1 MPRGQGHLVG
11 GIDLPDIMHRLGPRG
26 RVVARTTRG
35 RPAQAGLAQPAP
47 QAAARGQRDAGKMS
61 AQDQADQLG
70 SPGGVFLTEG
80 LRLQD
85 ERLGGTGASGRPVI
99 GRRGR
104 LSAVILAEAE

>member
-1 MPRGQGHLVG
+1 
-11 GIDLPDIMHRLGPRG
+11 
-26 RVVARTTRG
+26 
-35 RPAQAGLAQPAP
+35 
-47 QAAARGQRDAGKMS
+47 MS

-70 SPGGVFLTEG
+70 SPGGVFLAEG

>member
-1 MPRGQGHLVG
+1 
-11 GIDLPDIMHRLGPRG
+11 
-26 RVVARTTRG
+26 
-35 RPAQAGLAQPAP
+35 
-47 QAAARGQRDAGKMS
+47 MS

-70 SPGGVFLTEG
+70 SPGGVFLAEG

-104 LSAVILAEAE
+104 LSAVILAEAEQVVDGAEWEAEALRQSARGQPTLMGSEKGLADGDRDSTRHGTKLLRCTSDGDPLTGL